1 MKKTFFKGI
10 GFGALTAA
18 LFTLMVFITI
28 SCEKE
33 DPIIPE
39 MTEVNPGDIYEG
51 GIVVYVLGPGDPGYD
66 PLVPHGL
73 IYSEGDLE
81 NQYGVSTFAWGTKGL
96 LTNAISPDSGYT
108 NTIDIIAVE
117 STGGTVSWYA
127 AQMCDDY
134 SVTVSGVTYNDWYLP
149 SHNELSSMGLGY
161 SVARWSSTE
170 IQGSATQATVVPRLD
185 FDHQKDKDNEYKVRA
200 VRKF

>member
-10 GFGALTAA
+10 GFGVLTAI

-39 MTEVNPGDIYEG
+39 IMTEVNPGDTYEG
-51 GIVVYVLGPGDPGYD
+51 GIVFYVDETGE
-66 PLVPHGL
+66 HGL
-73 IYSEGDLE
+73 IYSEEDLE

-134 SVTVSGVTYNDWYLP
+134 SVTVSGVTYDDWYLP
-149 SHNELSSMGLGY
+149 SYHELGSMGLGY
-161 SVARWSSTE
+161 STARWSSTE
-170 IQGSATQATVVPRLD
+170 MTNTQAIVVPKPNSN
-185 FDHQKDKDNEYKVRA
+185 QNQSKDKDQKHKVRA